1 VSIFRERNMPVA
13 EERSIAALIGIH
25 GRHPVSADGVTW
37 YSPRDRRFLK
47 PKHHIHSALENSLIV
62 RTIQYIEDRT
72 ECFDDY
78 VPCRLKNHKL
88 KHVKRWLQF
97 FQIS

>member
-1 VSIFRERNMPVA
+1 VSIFRERNMLVA
-13 EERSIAALIGIH
+13 EERSIGALVGIH

-37 YSPRDRRFLK
+37 YPPRDCRFLK
-47 PKHHIHSALENSLIV
+47 PKHHIHSALENSLIG

-72 ECFDDY
+72 ESFDDY
-78 VPCRLKNHKL
+78 FPCRLKNHKL

-97 FQIS
+97 FQVS